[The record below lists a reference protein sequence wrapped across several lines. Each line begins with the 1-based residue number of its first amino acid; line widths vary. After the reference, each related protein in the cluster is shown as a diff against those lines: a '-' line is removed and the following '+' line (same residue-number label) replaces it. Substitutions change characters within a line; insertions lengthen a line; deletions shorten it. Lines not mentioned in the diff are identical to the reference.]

1 MITRSLRSAAAPW
14 PRRREGSFRTVF
26 PERFYLEVPEVR
38 AGSSIASHRH
48 LSGGLSAAIL

>member
-38 AGSSIASHRH
+38 DGSSIDPAIAICQ
-48 LSGGLSAAIL
+48 AA